1 MTLDEF
7 LAFMDSGATLE
18 GESEIHQMMHALAEE
33 AIRICNDLNTCD
45 RKPETIQALFSALTG
60 REVDASVRFFSAVLF
75 ATAAK
80 ISSSAKASSS
90 TAA

>member
-33 AIRICNDLNTCD
+33 AICICNALNTCD
-45 RKPETIQALFSALTG
+45 RKPETIQRS
-60 REVDASVRFFSAVLF
+60 
-75 ATAAK
+75 
-80 ISSSAKASSS
+80 
-90 TAA
+90 